1 MKGIREKVELICK
14 DIDNMKTAVNS
25 VLSEVCSKMDES
37 EDDLII
43 QYLDSICSLL
53 EYAND
58 DFDCALADL
67 ESITL

>member
-1 MKGIREKVELICK
+1 MKGIREHVKLICK
-14 DIDNMKTAVNS
+14 DIENMQTGIYS

-43 QYLDSICSLL
+43 QYLNNICSLL

-58 DFDCALADL
+58 DLGCALEDL
-67 ESITL
+67 EEITL